1 MAGAEQSAV
10 RLDKWLWAAR
20 FFKTRALATAAV
32 NGGKVQLAGQRVKPA
47 RHVRIGDLYQVRR
60 GFESSEIRVTGI
72 AGRRGSA
79 TDAKQLY
86 VETEASVAR
95 RAAESEQRRL
105 ASLQRPLPTSKPNKQ
120 QRRKIR
126 RFIQKS

>member
-1 MAGAEQSAV
+1 MAGEERSGV

-20 FFKTRALATAAV
+20 FFRTRALATSAV

-47 RHVRIGDLYQVRR
+47 RSVRIGDLYQVRR
-60 GFESSEIRVTGI
+60 GFESLEIRVTGV

-79 TDAKQLY
+79 SDAQQLY
-86 VETEASVAR
+86 RETDASVAR
-95 RAAESEQRRL
+95 RAAEAEQRQL
-105 ASLQRPLPTSKPNKQ
+105 ASLQRPRPATKPNKQ